1 MFRTR
6 FAFSILPRSTAI
18 FAGVFTGLLLAGCG
32 SDDDKSSDTTGV
44 GALQADGSDAVNK
57 ALAALGGKQALSELK
72 GIQYDSSGTRYAL
85 NEGLNPEDVTQVN
98 TYETKR
104 YLAISGAQL
113 RLDTERKLTFI
124 GVATDN
130 QYSEIVDGNA
140 GFLQGD
146 DGLAAGF
153 ATPNSALTA
162 ARVAAVK
169 KQQMLLNPQIL
180 LAKVAR
186 GEATATEPGV
196 ELVDGQL
203 QRTFEVEGIRFFIN
217 AATGY
222 VTKVSVLED
231 VSPFKDAQVEAVF
244 DGWQAGDGTD
254 VMFPQLAAM
263 SAAGERVLVES
274 RGITSAVTELDATKF
289 ALPGP
294 GAAFSQTEAAR
305 GAEAQAALSQPQALG
320 IPFRDS
326 LQTTVTPTEL
336 APGVWHL
343 TGGSHNSLIVE
354 QAASYVL
361 VEAPLDPFRTLAVT
375 SWARDNLAGKPL
387 AYVINTHHH
396 EDHSAGVRQAV
407 GLGARLV
414 AHQAGAAFWQRV
426 LNAPATVIAD
436 SLSGAPPR
444 TTVEYVKAGDTLVL
458 PDATNPVTAYSVAN
472 CHANDMLVIGVG
484 KFMFTSDLVSPGNGQ
499 PLCPLSQ
506 TLGAL
511 AAYNFN
517 PETIVGGHGTTA
529 LAADLLAQYPN

>member
-6 FAFSILPRSTAI
+6 FAFSILLRSSAV
-18 FAGVFTGLLLAGCG
+18 FAGLLLAGCG
-32 SDDDKSSDTTGV
+32 SDDDDASTTSGV
-44 GALQADGSDAVNK
+44 GALQPGGGDAVN
-57 ALAALGGKQALSELK
+57 AVLAALGGKQALAELK
-72 GIQYDSSGTRYAL
+72 GFQYDSTGSRYVL
-85 NEGLNPEDVTQVN
+85 NEGLTPEDVTQVN
-98 TYETKR
+98 TYESAR
-104 YLAISGAQL
+104 YIAISGDQL
-113 RLDTERKLTFI
+113 RIDTERKLTFI
-124 GVATDN
+124 GVTADN

-146 DGLAAGF
+146 EGLAAGF
-153 ATPNSALTA
+153 AAADSALTP

-186 GEATATEPGV
+186 GELAATAPGV
-196 ELVDGQL
+196 ELVGGQL
-203 QRTFEVEGIRFFIN
+203 QRTFEIAGVRFFSD
-217 AATGY
+217 AATGA

-244 DGWQAGDGTD
+244 DGWQQGSGTD
-254 VMFPQLAAM
+254 VMFPTLAAM

-274 RGITSAVTELDATKF
+274 RGITSAISELDATKF

-294 GAAFSQTEAAR
+294 GAAFSQAEAAR
-305 GAEAQAALSQPQALG
+305 GAESQAALSLPQSLG
-320 IPFRDS
+320 IPFRDA
-326 LQTTVTPTEL
+326 LQTTVAAAEL

-354 QAASYVL
+354 QEAGYVL

-375 SWARDNLAGKPL
+375 NWAADQLGGKPL

-414 AHQAGAAFWQRV
+414 AHQAGAGFWQRV

-436 SLSGAPPR
+436 SLSGSAPR
-444 TTVEYVKAGDTLVL
+444 TTVEYVKAGESLVL

-484 KFMFTSDLVSPGNGQ
+484 TFMFTSDLVSPGNGQ

-529 LAADLLAQYPN
+529 LAADLLAQYPD